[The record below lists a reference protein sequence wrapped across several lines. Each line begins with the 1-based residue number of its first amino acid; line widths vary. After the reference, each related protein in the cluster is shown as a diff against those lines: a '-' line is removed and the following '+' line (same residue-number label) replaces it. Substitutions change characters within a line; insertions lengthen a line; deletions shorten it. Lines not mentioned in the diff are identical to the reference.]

1 MSTAQVFYIIL
12 DYVENYYNVTPGTSV
27 HAFLNKLDNLQ
38 SNGNMYFM
46 HNDKTEDYI
55 LGVTCL
61 S

>member
-1 MSTAQVFYIIL
+1 ML